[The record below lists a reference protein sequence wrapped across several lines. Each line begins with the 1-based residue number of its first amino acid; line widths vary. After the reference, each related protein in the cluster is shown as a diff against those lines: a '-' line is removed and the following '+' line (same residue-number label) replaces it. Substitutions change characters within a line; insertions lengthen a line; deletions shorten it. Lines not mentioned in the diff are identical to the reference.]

1 MYGMRFEFVWV
12 LPTTGEFSSFS
23 REGEREGDSCAIMGG
38 VAEEGGTERERRQLF
53 ALMFYHKGVIIS
65 SSKLCVRRGAGG
77 GSA

>member
-12 LPTTGEFSSFS
+12 LPTTGELVSSFS
-23 REGEREGDSCAIMGG
+23 REGDSCAIMGG